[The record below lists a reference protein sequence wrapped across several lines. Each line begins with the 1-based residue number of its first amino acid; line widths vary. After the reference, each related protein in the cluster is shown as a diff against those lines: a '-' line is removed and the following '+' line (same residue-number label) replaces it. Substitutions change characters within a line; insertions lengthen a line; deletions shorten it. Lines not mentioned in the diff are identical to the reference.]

1 MKKNRK
7 LFTTVVFLV
16 IAAMALST
24 SAFAA
29 EATVN
34 SYMLNM
40 REGQGT
46 EYTIID
52 VAYEGNTV
60 NVLQD
65 DGSGW
70 VQVSFNGQTG
80 YMNKLFLTFKE
91 TEVPPVTQTY
101 TAPVTTDVS
110 ADPYA
115 NATVFGTGVNMRSG
129 PSLTSSVVDNIST
142 GTPIRVNG
150 ACGAWYEVVYNGKI
164 GYIYGD
170 YVVMNGQSVVYTV
183 TAATVEEPT
192 PVYTEP
198 ATMEINAPVETV
210 VSTPVSVTEP
220 APAAVTPAAPETPAV
235 QTPVSQPAATTY
247 NATSGQAIVNTA
259 MQYIGTPYVWAGT
272 SPEEGFDCSGLVYYV
287 YGQNGYSLNRV
298 AQNMYY
304 NGENVDLNNMQ
315 PGDIVLF
322 GSSVYNIWHAG
333 IYVGNGQFIH
343 SPHSGSTV
351 RVESLS
357 DTVGL
362 RLVAA
367 RRVVS

>member
-1 MKKNRK
+1 MKKTRK

-16 IAAMALST
+16 IAAMALSM
-24 SAFAA
+24 SAFAETG

-40 REGQGT
+40 REGQGM

-60 NVLQD
+60 MVLQD

-70 VQVSFNGQTG
+70 VLVSFNGQTG
-80 YMNKLFLTFKE
+80 YMNKLFLTFKQ
-91 TEVPPVTQTY
+91 TEEPPVVQTY
-101 TAPVTTDVS
+101 TAPATTTVA
-110 ADPYA
+110 ADPNA
-115 NATVFGTGVNMRSG
+115 NGTVFGSGVNMRSG
-129 PSLTSSVVDNIST
+129 PSLTSSVLTTIST

-150 ACGAWYEVVYNGKI
+150 ACGAWYEVVYNGQT

-170 YVVMNGQSVVYTV
+170 YVVLSGQTVTYTV
-183 TAATVEEPT
+183 SAATVEEPT

-198 ATMEINAPVETV
+198 ATMEINAPAET
-210 VSTPVSVTEP
+210 TVT
-220 APAAVTPAAPETPAV
+220 APAQTQTQPA
-235 QTPVSQPAATTY
+235 QPAAQPAAAPY

-304 NGENVDLNNMQ
+304 NGQDVSLDSMQ

-367 RRVVS
+367 RRIVS

>member
-16 IAAMALST
+16 AAAMALST
-24 SAFAA
+24 SAFAVTG

-91 TEVPPVTQTY
+91 TEVPPVTQVY
-101 TAPVTTDVS
+101 TAPAAS
-110 ADPYA
+110 APADDPYA

-210 VSTPVSVTEP
+210 VSTPVSVSEP
-220 APAAVTPAAPETPAV
+220 VQVVETPV
-235 QTPVSQPAATTY
+235 QTPVSQPAVSQPTATAY
-247 NATSGQAIVNTA
+247 NAASGQAIVNTA

-304 NGENVDLNNMQ
+304 NGESVDLNSMQ

-343 SPHSGSTV
+343 SPHSGATV
-351 RVESLS
+351 SVQSLS
-357 DTVGL
+357 DTYGM

-367 RRVVS
+367 RRIIS